1 MNEIFISYRRED
13 TEVETLNIRLSLEK
27 AGHQNIFTDR
37 AKINPGDRWPD
48 EITNAL
54 ENAKII
60 LVVIGQKWL
69 TCQDT
74 DQNRRID
81 NPEDWVRLE
90 VKTALERKKLVIP
103 ILVNGAKMPTASGL
117 PDDIK
122 ELTNR
127 QAISLNQDTWA
138 SDLSRL
144 SKMIKSPTLRVPSI
158 LLTSKSPRR
167 RELLNQIGWV
177 EGEHYFTTNASVNLS
192 LESDER
198 ELTIDRV
205 KGIVERTASEKI
217 DFVHNTVI
225 ANQGNLIWAIGKS
238 INPADTI
245 IVGVDTVVFCN
256 GKILDRPLLKA
267 LEMAGPDDI
276 EKARERAK
284 EMLMEQMGQ
293 PIHVITSI
301 AIALA
306 NNPAAKRVRTVVTEA
321 KLRKYTETD
330 IANYIT
336 YAEPFD
342 KAGAFGIQEKGVS
355 LFESMQGSYTNIVGL
370 PLQEFISIIQ
380 ETYGDKFILP
390 PLKSTLGQNGSV
402 IDRHPL
408 SVLAVGDI
416 NYDYIYD
423 QLPEDFFADLTPP
436 GKKVK
441 GIVRRAAGG
450 TGVNFV
456 KGARKV
462 GFKVPYVVGVV
473 GGDAIG
479 QQIIKELHREDI
491 TPLLVTDP
499 AQQTSIAIIL
509 RNHAG
514 KDTSITLT
522 DAIQSLPDVA
532 VEVATET
539 LKRADVFY
547 CSGYCLI
554 DSNRKNNALKMM
566 QIAKNANRIV
576 VLDVV
581 VGMNMKAL
589 SENLLFNEKTK
600 KLVDVTVAELP
611 EVFNWFEINR
621 GERTELETWELYED
635 ALSGNLRN
643 FFSVSILRTS
653 NYSHEIIVSPTQ
665 ISGPIELNY
674 ASLEPRKK
682 VGYGD
687 FKTAQDMYNF
697 LSPRIVLASKSP
709 QRLQLLHQI
718 IAPEKIEVQVSSCDE
733 ERLTQEDP
741 FERVKRLAT
750 AKAKDVFKQKKYSDN
765 IEFIIGADT
774 EIIRMDENG
783 EWKMVGH
790 PHSPEEAERDLLELN
805 GKSHTAITGIAII
818 GRQPDTDKL
827 IVKTDCVRTKVTFA
841 RNSEEEIASYS
852 LSGEPKGRAGAYAI
866 QGLGA
871 LLIKEIEGSYSNVV
885 GLPLERLCA
894 IFADDFKKPIW
905 MFDKVSNWGLPESIK
920 ELELP

>member
-13 TEVETLNIRLSLEK
+13 TEAEMKAIELSLEK

-37 AKINPGDRWPD
+37 SKISPGDRWPD

-54 ENAKII
+54 ENAKIV
-60 LVVIGQKWL
+60 LVVIGLKWL
-69 TCQDT
+69 TCQDA

-81 NPEDWVRLE
+81 HPEDWVRLE
-90 VKTALERKKLVIP
+90 AKTALERKKLVIP
-103 ILVNGAKMPTASGL
+103 VLVNGAKMPTSSGL

-127 QAISLNQDTWA
+127 QAISLNQDSWA
-138 SDLSRL
+138 SDISRL
-144 SKMIKSPTLRVPSI
+144 SKMIKSPTLRIPSI

-177 EGEHYFTTNASVNLS
+177 EGEHYFTTNASVNLK
-192 LESDER
+192 LDHDEK
-198 ELTIDRV
+198 ELDLDKV
-205 KGIVERTASEKI
+205 KEIVEKTACEKI
-217 DFVHNTVI
+217 NFVHNHVI
-225 ANQGNLIWAIGKS
+225 ANEDNSMSTIGKS
-238 INPADTI
+238 LNPADTI

-256 GKILDRPLLKA
+256 KKILDRPLLKA
-267 LEMAGPDDI
+267 LEMAGPNDI
-276 EKARERAK
+276 KEARKRAK
-284 EMLMEQMGQ
+284 DMLMEQKGQ
-293 PIHVITSI
+293 PIHIVTSI

-306 NNPAAKRVRTVVTEA
+306 NNPKIKKTITVITEA
-321 KLRKYTETD
+321 QLRDYTEAD
-330 IANYIT
+330 IDNYIA

-355 LFESMQGSYTNIVGL
+355 LFKFIKGSYTNVVGL

-380 ETYGDKFILP
+380 ETYADKFILP
-390 PLKSTLGQNGSV
+390 PLKSSLGQNGNV
-402 IDRHPL
+402 LDRPPL

-423 QLPEDFFADLTPP
+423 ELPEDFFSSLLPP
-436 GKKVK
+436 GKKIN
-441 GIVRRAAGG
+441 GDVRRVAGG
-450 TGVNFV
+450 TGVNFAR
-456 KGARKV
+456 GARKA
-462 GFKVPYVVGVV
+462 GFKAPYVVGVV

-479 QQIIKELHREDI
+479 QQIIKDLHSNDI

-509 RNHAG
+509 RNHAS

-522 DAIQSLPDVA
+522 DAIQSLPDIA
-532 VEVATET
+532 VGVATET
-539 LKRADVFY
+539 LKLSDVFY
-547 CSGYCLI
+547 CSGYCLV
-554 DSNRKNNALKMM
+554 DSNRKPNALKMM
-566 QIAKNANRIV
+566 QIAKEANRIV

-581 VGMNMKAL
+581 VGMDMKSL
-589 SENLLFNEKTK
+589 SSNLFINERTK
-600 KLVDVTVAELP
+600 KLVDVSVAELP
-611 EVFNWFEINR
+611 EVFHWFNIDMGEKTEI
-621 GERTELETWELYED
+621 ETWEIHKESLIE
-635 ALSGNLRN
+635 NLRG

-653 NYSHEIIVSPTQ
+653 GYTHEIMISPTNV
-665 ISGPIELNY
+665 IGPVDLNY
-674 ASLEPRKK
+674 ATLESRKK

-687 FKTAQDMYNF
+687 FKTAQEMYNF

-718 IAPEKIEVQVSSCDE
+718 IAPEKLEVQVSSCDE

-741 FERVKRLAT
+741 FERVKRLAV
-750 AKAKDVFKQKKYSDN
+750 AKAKDVFQQRKYSDN
-765 IEFIIGADT
+765 VEFIIGADT
-774 EIIRMDENG
+774 EIIRLDENG

-790 PHSPEEAERDLLELN
+790 PKSAEQAEKDLLELN

-818 GRQPDTDKL
+818 GKDPESNKL
-827 IVKTDCVRTKVTFA
+827 TIKTDCVKTKVIFA
-841 RNSEEEIASYS
+841 KNNEDEIKSYA
-852 LSGEPKGRAGAYAI
+852 LSGEPIGRAGAYAI

-871 LLIKEIEGSYSNVV
+871 LLIKNIEGSYSNVV
-885 GLPLERLCA
+885 GLPLERLCE
-894 IFADDFKKPIW
+894 ILADNFKKPIW